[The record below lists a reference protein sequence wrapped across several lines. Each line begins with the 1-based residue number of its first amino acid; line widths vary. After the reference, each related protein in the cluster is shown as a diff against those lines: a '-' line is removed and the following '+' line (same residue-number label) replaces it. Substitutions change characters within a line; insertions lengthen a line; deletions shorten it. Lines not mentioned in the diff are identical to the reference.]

1 MSLIHETKQA
11 LQVAREAH
19 HGQLRA
25 VGEDTGLSYFDT
37 HVVRVTA
44 SVSENAKPA
53 AALHD
58 VIEDTDWDM
67 EDLIVFSAL
76 RHDRFDRPFRPAT
89 LMAVDLL
96 THKKAVSDYKDY
108 LFRLVEPD
116 IDWLHADL
124 QTGQEHLHFAEAK
137 EIAREVKIADTM
149 DNLATT
155 PHGPRRDTYLGALHY
170 LTKPYDLNV

>member
-11 LQVAREAH
+11 LQVAKEAH

-44 SVSENAKPA
+44 SVSDNAKPA

-76 RHDRFDRPFRPAT
+76 RHGQWERPFRTAT

-96 THKKAVSDYKDY
+96 THKKATSDYKDY
-108 LFRLVEPD
+108 LFRLVDPD

-124 QTGQEHLHFAEAK
+124 QSHDVHFAAAK